1 MLNPQ
6 SLFVTGTDTGIGK
19 THVSCALLTQ
29 WRQAG
34 FDVAAMKPVAS
45 GCELV
50 NGAWRNADALA
61 LQAAADDRRYAYSL
75 VNPYALPD
83 PIAPQF
89 AAANMGQ
96 TIHLEPIARAYGQIA
111 AVAQCVIVEGVG
123 GWLAPI
129 STQLTQADI
138 ARALSLPVLLVVG
151 MRLGCLNHARL
162 TARAIRADG
171 LMLLGWI
178 ANTLEPNMLAL
189 EQNIRYL
196 EEELASPCLQ
206 VMPFKSNTI

>member
-19 THVSCALLTQ
+19 THVSCAMLTQ
-29 WRQAG
+29 WRNAG
-34 FDVAAMKPVAS
+34 AKVAAMKPVAS
-45 GCELV
+45 GCEMV

-61 LQAAADDRRYAYSL
+61 LQDAADDHSFAYSTI
-75 VNPYALPD
+75 NPYALPD

-89 AAANMGQ
+89 AAANVGQ
-96 TIHLEPIARAYGQIA
+96 TIHLEPIARAYGEIA
-111 AVAQCVIVEGVG
+111 SHAQCVIVEGVG

-129 STQLTQADI
+129 SADMTQADI
-138 ARALSLPVLLVVG
+138 ARALGLPILLVVG
-151 MRLGCLNHARL
+151 LRLGCLNHARL
-162 TARAIRADG
+162 SVRAIRADG
-171 LMLLGWI
+171 LKLLGWV

-196 EEELASPCLQ
+196 EEELASSCLQ
-206 VMPFKSNTI
+206 VMPFKSNAI

>member
-19 THVSCALLTQ
+19 TYVSCAMLTQ

-34 FDVAAMKPVAS
+34 VKVAAMKPVAS

-89 AAANMGQ
+89 AAANISQ
-96 TIHLEPIARAYGQIA
+96 TIYLEPIARAYGQIA
-111 AVAQCVIVEGVG
+111 ATTRCVVVEGVG

-129 STQLTQADI
+129 SADMSQADI
-138 ARALSLPVLLVVG
+138 ARALGLPILLIVG

-162 TARAIRADG
+162 TIRAIRADG
-171 LMLLGWI
+171 LKLLGWI
-178 ANTLEPNMLAL
+178 ANRLEPNMLAL

-206 VMPFKSNTI
+206 VMPFKSNAI